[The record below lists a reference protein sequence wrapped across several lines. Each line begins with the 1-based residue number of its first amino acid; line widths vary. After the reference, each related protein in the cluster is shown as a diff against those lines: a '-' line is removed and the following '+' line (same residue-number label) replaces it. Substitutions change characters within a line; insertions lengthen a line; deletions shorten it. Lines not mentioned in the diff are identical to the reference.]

1 MRSQPD
7 LEAERIGS
15 LDYNQRIAV
24 LEQSQDQK
32 WQHVRLA
39 DSDLEGWVKAGN
51 IERERAE

>member
-7 LEAERIGS
+7 LDAERIGS